1 VIALGIA
8 TAGLA
13 LLAVL
18 LARLTVTLDAVVVT
32 ARQLAA
38 DVGAVRLAVEGIVP
52 LAGDVARD
60 AAAGEAGLAR
70 LGLLK
75 TRQDGRGR
83 FNRAGAGPVSLPMRP
98 PPAGQPSPSPQPGSA
113 RANPSRNPEER
124 RRPGP

>member
-1 VIALGIA
+1 MIALGIT

-18 LARLTVTLDAVVVT
+18 LARLCVTLDGTAAT

-38 DVGAVRLAVEGIVP
+38 DVAALRLAVEGIVP
-52 LAGDVARD
+52 LTGDVARH

-70 LGLLK
+70 LEQLK

-83 FNRAGAGPVSLPMRP
+83 FNSVGAGSVSLPMRP
-98 PPAGQPSPSPQPGSA
+98 PPAGPPSPPPQPGRA